1 MTHAEWIQRLEPEP
15 RKEDQM
21 MMFWDGGHVAS
32 WQIALMWV
40 GMIAFWGVVVWF
52 GYIFLRA
59 ATNGTPTPD
68 EGQSARRI
76 LDGRLA
82 RGEVDADQ
90 YQLIRSALVEAPDNK
105 VAVGS
110 PR

>member
-1 MTHAEWIQRLEPEP
+1 
-15 RKEDQM
+15 
-21 MMFWDGGHVAS
+21 MMFFWNGGHAAS

-40 GMIAFWGVVVWF
+40 GMIAFWGVVIWL
-52 GYIFLRA
+52 GYIVFGA
-59 ATNGTPTPD
+59 ATKSSPTPD

-76 LDGRLA
+76 LDERLA

-105 VAVGS
+105 VLAGS

>member
-1 MTHAEWIQRLEPEP
+1 ML
-15 RKEDQM
+15 
-21 MMFWDGGHVAS
+21 FWDGGRVAS

-40 GMIAFWGVVVWF
+40 GMIAFWGVVIWL
-52 GYIFLRA
+52 GYIVFRA
-59 ATNGTPTPD
+59 ATKSSPTPD

-76 LDGRLA
+76 LDERLA

-90 YQLIRSALVEAPDNK
+90 YQLIRSALVEAADNK
-105 VAVGS
+105 VSVGS